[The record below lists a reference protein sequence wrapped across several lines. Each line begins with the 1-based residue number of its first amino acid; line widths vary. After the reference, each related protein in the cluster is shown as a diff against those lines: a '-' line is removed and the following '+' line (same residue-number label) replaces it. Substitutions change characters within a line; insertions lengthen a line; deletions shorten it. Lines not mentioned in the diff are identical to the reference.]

1 MAPAALHGHASVG
14 YNEEAI
20 PYSSYLILFSYLLPT
35 KIVKK
40 IATNFLHVG
49 TLSRLAQLVAA
60 LGVEHM
66 HALYTWPLRFLLHAF
81 SAAFSCMYHVH
92 SFVRIISVSC
102 KLMRDCA
109 CLYMYNV
116 VNC

>member
-1 MAPAALHGHASVG
+1 MAMQL
-14 YNEEAI
+14 
-20 PYSSYLILFSYLLPT
+20 PYSLQLPT
-35 KIVKK
+35 AYEDCEKKSCK

-81 SAAFSCMYHVH
+81 FLYVPCAQFCLHHLCFLQINERLCLPIHVQC
-92 SFVRIISVSC
+92 C
-102 KLMRDCA
+102 KLLNCVEVVI
-109 CLYMYNV
+109 YNFV
-116 VNC
+116 YS